1 MATPVLIDVH
11 HGRRD
16 PGQPLIHA
24 DDLAVVRGDGIFETL
39 LIHDGKVC
47 NLQRHLARMRTGAAR
62 MDLPEP
68 DPVAWSSAIE
78 DARAAWVEANGGAE
92 GLLRLVYSRGR
103 ESDPA
108 EPDTPEATTALV
120 MVLDAGRHAARARAD
135 GVAVCL
141 LDRGYTVD
149 FAARAPWQLIGAK
162 TLSYA
167 ANMAA
172 LRYARAHGF
181 DDVVYTSSDGQVLEG
196 PRSTVVALTGR
207 ALRTPPIDA
216 GILPGTTVAALFTLA
231 GEEGW
236 ECTEEPLVP
245 DDLRSADSVWLCSS
259 VTVAARVTR
268 IDDFPMALQGNASD
282 TAAQF
287 ADLAMR
293 AVTQA

>member
-1 MATPVLIDVH
+1 MVTPVLIDVH

-16 PGQPLIHA
+16 PAVPFIHA

-39 LIHDGKVC
+39 LVRDAKVC
-47 NLQRHLARMRTGAAR
+47 NVARHLARMRAGARR
-62 MDLPEP
+62 MDLPDP
-68 DPVAWSSAIE
+68 DPVTWGRAVE
-78 DARAAWVEANGGAE
+78 DARAAWVDANGDVE

-108 EPDTPEATTALV
+108 DMDTPAATTALV
-120 MVLDAGRHAARARAD
+120 MVTDAGPHAARARAD

-149 FAARAPWQLIGAK
+149 FAGRAPWQLIGAK

-181 DDVVYTSSDGQVLEG
+181 DDVVYTSADGQVLEG
-196 PRSTVVALTGR
+196 PRSTVVAVTGR
-207 ALRTPPIDA
+207 VLRTPPVEA
-216 GILPGTTVAALFTLA
+216 GILPGTTVAAIFALA
-231 GEEGW
+231 DEEGW
-236 ECTEEPLVP
+236 VCREEPLVP
-245 DDLRSADSVWLCSS
+245 DDLLAADSVWLCSS

-268 IDDFPMALQGNASD
+268 IDDVPMPLREATSD

-293 AVTQA
+293 AVMRA